1 MERILA
7 RPFRVVF
14 FGAMLCSAIA
24 MAQEAPV
31 QQPANPVATSG
42 WRRVDD
48 PPQQP
53 VANETPEAPAV
64 ADPAAVPP
72 AANAGDDWRK
82 MDATTR
88 NRNDYPAAPTH
99 PKLPEQLT
107 IPNGANVVVRIN
119 ERLSSDHNKAGDTFT
134 ATLLRP
140 IIVNDVVVA
149 RRGQVVA
156 GRVVDAKRAGH
167 ASKESRL
174 ALQLTALTTVDGQMF
189 PLQSQLFHRE
199 FHPSRGG
206 EAGAIGGT
214 TAAGALIGASVGLG
228 AGAVVGAAAGAF
240 AGMLGVLSTRGRP
253 TLVGP
258 ETILTFRLV
267 APVVISTTK
276 SPLFFRYATQSDYG
290 PPPDQRL
297 RRRPP
302 PRGYAPNGPPPTLGP
317 GS

>member
-1 MERILA
+1 MESILA
-7 RPFRVVF
+7 RSLRAGVF
-14 FGAMLCSAIA
+14 FAAAMIPIL
-24 MAQEAPV
+24 AQDAPPPP
-31 QQPANPVATSG
+31 PANPVVPNG
-42 WRRVDD
+42 WPRADD
-48 PPQQP
+48 PPPPP
-53 VANETPEAPAV
+53 VANETPDTPPV
-64 ADPAAVPP
+64 ADPAAAPPP
-72 AANAGDDWRK
+72 ANPNDDWRK

-88 NRNDYPAAPTH
+88 NRNDYPVAPTH
-99 PKLPEQLT
+99 PKLPEELT
-107 IPNGANVVVRIN
+107 IPKGADVVVRIN
-119 ERLSSDHNKAGDTFT
+119 ERLSSDHNKVGDTFT

-156 GRVVDAKRAGH
+156 GHVVDAKRSGH

-174 ALQLTALTTVDGQMF
+174 ALQLTALTAVDGQMF

-228 AGAVVGAAAGAF
+228 AGAAVGAAVGAF

-253 TLVGP
+253 TVVGP
-258 ETILTFRLV
+258 ETILTFRLE
-267 APVVISTTK
+267 APVVVSTTA

-302 PRGYAPNGPPPTLGP
+302 PRGYSPNGPPPTLGP

>member
-1 MERILA
+1 MVLFVA
-7 RPFRVVF
+7 VGMVPA
-14 FGAMLCSAIA
+14 GAQDSP
-24 MAQEAPV
+24 EAPPPV
-31 QQPANPVATSG
+31 ERPANPPATNG

-48 PPQQP
+48 PPPQQP
-53 VANETPEAPAV
+53 PASEDPNAPQT
-64 ADPAAVPP
+64 AAPTEPP
-72 AANAGDDWRK
+72 AAPPPANSGDDWRK

-107 IPNGANVVVRIN
+107 IPKGADVVVRMN
-119 ERLSSDHNKAGDTFT
+119 ERLSSNHNKVGDTFT

-140 IIVNDVVVA
+140 MIVNDVVVA

-156 GRVVDAKRAGH
+156 GHVVDVKRSGH

-174 ALQLTALTTVDGQMF
+174 ALQLTALTAVDGQMF
-189 PLQSQLFHRE
+189 SLQSQLFHRE
-199 FHPSRGG
+199 AHPSRGG

-214 TAAGALIGASVGLG
+214 AAAGALIGASVGLG
-228 AGAVVGAAAGAF
+228 AGAAVGAAAGAF
-240 AGMLGVLSTRGRP
+240 AGMLGVLATRGRP

-258 ETILTFRLV
+258 ETVLTFRLE
-267 APVVISTTK
+267 APVVVSTTK

-297 RRRPP
+297 QRRPP
-302 PRGYAPNGPPPTLGP
+302 PRGYSPYGPPPSLGP
-317 GS
+317 GT